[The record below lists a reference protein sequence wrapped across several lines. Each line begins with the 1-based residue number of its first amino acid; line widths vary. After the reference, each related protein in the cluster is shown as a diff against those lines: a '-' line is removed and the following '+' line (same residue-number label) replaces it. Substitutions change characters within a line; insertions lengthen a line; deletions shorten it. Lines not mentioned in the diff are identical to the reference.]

1 MLMQLNKKRFRL
13 FQQPDFYAIAVITD
27 IAVKI

>member
-1 MLMQLNKKRFRL
+1 MQLNKKRFRV
-13 FQQPDFYAIAVITD
+13 FQQPDFYAISVITD